1 MNQNDNQKLN
11 NTEIVTENRAIKKIE
26 NFWYHNKWTV
36 IVVAFFVCVALV
48 CTMQM
53 FSKEKYDVTVLS
65 GTTVHMNAE
74 QREAFLSALESTL
87 PEDYDKDGENAVGMV
102 DYQIFSEEERLVE
115 VETEIDGVETT
126 LIEEQVATYWN
137 NDQKSSFLSAVQ
149 TGEYSLCF
157 ASPHVYELLT
167 KDKNVVSKSVR
178 LGDTDF
184 YRYNEA
190 VQVLPADTVVCL
202 LIQFPMGTSGKDDIY
217 ARSVALYEAILAYDV
232 QE

>member
-1 MNQNDNQKLN
+1 MNQNQKLD

-36 IVVAFFVCVALV
+36 IVVAFFVCVAIV

-53 FSKEKYDVTVLS
+53 FSKEKYDTTVLY
-65 GTTVHMNAE
+65 GLTVHMNPE
-74 QREAFLSALESTL
+74 QREAFLSSLESIL
-87 PEDYDKDGENAVGMV
+87 PSDYDKDGEASVGMV

-115 VETEIDGVETT
+115 VETEIDGVQTT
-126 LIEEQVATYWN
+126 LTEEMVSAHWN

-149 TGEYSLCF
+149 SGEYSVCF
-157 ASPHVYELLT
+157 ASPYVYELLT
-167 KDKNVVSKSVR
+167 KDKNVVSKSFC
-178 LGDTDF
+178 LGETEF

-202 LIQFPMGTSGKDDIY
+202 LIQFPMGASGKDDVY
-217 ARSVALYEAILAYDV
+217 ARSVALYEAILSYDV

>member
-1 MNQNDNQKLN
+1 MNQNQKLD

-36 IVVAFFVCVALV
+36 IVVAFFVCVAIV

-53 FSKEKYDVTVLS
+53 FSKEKYDTTVLY
-65 GTTVHMNAE
+65 GLTVHMNPE
-74 QREAFLSALESTL
+74 QREAFLSSLESIL
-87 PEDYDKDGENAVGMV
+87 PSDYDKDGQSSVGMV

-115 VETEIDGVETT
+115 VETEIDGVQTT
-126 LIEEQVATYWN
+126 LIEERVSAHWN
-137 NDQKSSFLSAVQ
+137 NDQRSSFLSAVQ

-167 KDKNVVSKSVR
+167 KDKNVVSKSFR

-184 YRYNEA
+184 YRFNEA

-202 LIQFPMGTSGKDDIY
+202 LIQFPMGASGKDDVY

>member
-1 MNQNDNQKLN
+1 MNRNDNQKLDS
-11 NTEIVTENRAIKKIE
+11 TEIVTENRVIKKVE

-36 IVVAFFVCVALV
+36 IVVAFFVCVAVV

-53 FSKEKYDVTVLS
+53 FSKERYDVTVLG
-65 GTTVHMNAE
+65 GTTVQMNAE
-74 QREAFLSALESTL
+74 QREAFLSALESAL

-102 DYQIFSEEERLVE
+102 NYQIFSEEERFVE
-115 VETEIDGVETT
+115 VETEINGVETT
-126 LIEEQVATYWN
+126 LLEEQVAAHWN
-137 NDQKSSFLSAVQ
+137 SDQISSFLSAVQ
-149 TGEYSLCF
+149 TGEYSVCF
-157 ASPHVYELLT
+157 ASPYVYELLT
-167 KDKNVVSKSVR
+167 KDKNVVSRSFC

-190 VQVLPADTVVCL
+190 LQVLPADTVVCL

-217 ARSVALYEAILAYDV
+217 ARSVALFEAIQVYDV

>member
-1 MNQNDNQKLN
+1 MNQNQKLD

-36 IVVAFFVCVALV
+36 IVVAFFVCVAIV

-53 FSKEKYDVTVLS
+53 FSKEKYDTTVLY
-65 GTTVHMNAE
+65 GLTVHMNPE
-74 QREAFLSALESTL
+74 QREAFLSSLESIL
-87 PEDYDKDGENAVGMV
+87 PSDYDKDGQSSVGMV

-115 VETEIDGVETT
+115 VETEIDGVQTT
-126 LIEEQVATYWN
+126 LIEERVSAHWN
-137 NDQKSSFLSAVQ
+137 NDQRSSFLSAVQ

-167 KDKNVVSKSVR
+167 KDKNVVSKSFR

-184 YRYNEA
+184 YRFNEA

-202 LIQFPMGTSGKDDIY
+202 LIQFPMGASGKDDIY

>member
-1 MNQNDNQKLN
+1 MNQNQKLD

-36 IVVAFFVCVALV
+36 IVVVFFVCVAVV
-48 CTMQM
+48 CTVQM
-53 FSKEKYDVTVLS
+53 FSKEKYDVSVLHGS
-65 GTTVHMNAE
+65 KVHMNPE
-74 QREAFLSALESTL
+74 QREAFLSALEGIL
-87 PEDYDKDGENAVGMV
+87 PSDYDKDGQSSVGMV
-102 DYQIFSEEERLVE
+102 DYQIFSEQERLVE
-115 VETEIDGVETT
+115 VETEIDGVQTT
-126 LIEEQVATYWN
+126 LTEEMVSAHWN
-137 NDQKSSFLSAVQ
+137 NDQRSSFLSAVQ

-167 KDKNVVSKSVR
+167 KDKNVVSKSFC